1 MTDPGRPDRP
11 DASAPPGPVPA
22 TDDAPARRSGLEV
35 AREALAGAR
44 TEARRRGLV
53 PGRPSRPAGPGE
65 EAGGRRRRGYAGET
79 RSGAHPDERDPQLLG
94 STLDRLVV
102 ERGWETDK
110 AVGDVMGRWP
120 AIVGPQVA
128 AHAVP
133 LSFADGELVLTT
145 DSTAWATQV
154 RLLAP
159 TLLARLAEDLG
170 AGVVTAVTVR
180 GPGGPSWKKGRLAV
194 PGRGPRDTYG

>member
-1 MTDPGRPDRP
+1 MTDQPDQNVP
-11 DASAPPGPVPA
+11 DQPAEPAGPQL
-22 TDDAPARRSGLEV
+22 RRSGLDI
-35 AREALAGAR
+35 AREARASAR
-44 TEARRRGLV
+44 SEAPRLGV
-53 PGRPSRPAGPGE
+53 GPGRPSAPAERGDVP
-65 EAGGRRRRGYAGET
+65 GRRRRSRFVDET

-94 STLDRLVV
+94 PTLDRLVV
-102 ERGWETDK
+102 ERGWQTDK

-120 AIVGPQVA
+120 AIVGPQLA
-128 AHAVP
+128 QHAVP
-133 LSFADGELVLTT
+133 VAFDDGELVLRA
-145 DSTAWATQV
+145 DSTAWATQI

-170 AGVVTAVTVR
+170 AGVVTTVTVR

>member
-1 MTDPGRPDRP
+1 MTQPPDPSPAAGPGDDPPTDEPRP
-11 DASAPPGPVPA
+11 
-22 TDDAPARRSGLEV
+22 RRSGLDV

-44 TEARRRGLV
+44 TEARRLGFA
-53 PGRPSRPAGPGE
+53 PGRPLPPADRG
-65 EAGGRRRRGYAGET
+65 AGSGRRRSRFDDDT

-94 STLDRLVV
+94 PTLDRLVV

-110 AVGDVMGRWP
+110 AVGGVMGRWP
-120 AIVGPQVA
+120 AIVGPQIA

-133 LSFADGELVLTT
+133 LSFDDGELVLGA
-145 DSTAWATQV
+145 DSTAWATQI

-170 AGVVTAVTVR
+170 AGVVTTVTVR